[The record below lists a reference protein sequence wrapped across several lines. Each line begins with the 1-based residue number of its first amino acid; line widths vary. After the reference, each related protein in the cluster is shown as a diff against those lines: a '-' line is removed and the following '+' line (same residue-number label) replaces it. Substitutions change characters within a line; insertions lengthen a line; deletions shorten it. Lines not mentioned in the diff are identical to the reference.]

1 MFVHV
6 KVGGI
11 AFDVCASYDKMKDA
25 FWRVKKMAAGKGCIG
40 LSEIKRNGYWDAAA
54 LSACGTAGRQEAKR
68 IGSELYRKM
77 FLASSYS
84 ARAKA
89 RLPIWQ
95 MGGIIDEYGML
106 QLTRLEFKTD
116 SDSGRIT
123 GMQAKDRGYCFDEG
137 MEPGSLFLGE
147 YARTVAEAYGETGL
161 DCPFVH
167 QFRMYIDLHN
177 ISFIRT
183 RYPGDTD
190 LEKLLAYEKE
200 TGEPLDYGSSSRLH
214 NRKLRK
220 ELGER
225 KRQVN
230 DKIKSR
236 NGLSEFIVRMRTDEY
251 GQAGQF
257 VTQWDYLKVDQKT
270 GRIVSDPKAYTIRE
284 YKSIVETESFN
295 YCKNDRV
302 MVAGMD
308 KLHTRLDVDPAN
320 GRTGYENE
328 LKREG
333 KKYWVAD
340 KAYREEFAGKRGL
353 RMEFFSGKRF

>member
-1 MFVHV
+1 
-6 KVGGI
+6 
-11 AFDVCASYDKMKDA
+11 
-25 FWRVKKMAAGKGCIG
+25 MAAEKGCIDM
-40 LSEIKRNGYWDAAA
+40 LEVKRNGYWDEAA
-54 LSACGTAGRQEAKR
+54 LSVCDAAGQQEVKR

-106 QLTRLEFKTD
+106 QLTRLEYKVD

-123 GMQAKDRGYCFDEG
+123 DMRAKDRGYCFDER
-137 MEPGSLFLGE
+137 MEPDSMFLEE
-147 YARTVAEAYGETGL
+147 YARTVVEAYGETGL

-167 QFRMYIDLHN
+167 QFRMYIDFHN
-177 ISFIRT
+177 ISYIRT
-183 RYPGDTD
+183 QYPGDTD
-190 LEKLLAYEKE
+190 MEKLLAYERE
-200 TGEPLDYGSSSRLH
+200 TGKPLDYGSSSRLH

-220 ELGER
+220 DLGKR
-225 KRQVN
+225 KGQVN

-236 NGLSEFIVRMRTDEY
+236 NGLSEFIVRMKADEY
-251 GQAGQF
+251 GEAGQF
-257 VTQWDYLKVDQKT
+257 VTQWDYLKVDKKT
-270 GRIVSDPKAYTIRE
+270 GRLVSDPKAYTINE
-284 YKSIVETESFN
+284 YKTIVETESFN

-302 MVAGMD
+302 RVAGID

-328 LKREG
+328 VKREG

-340 KAYREEFAGKRGL
+340 KVYREKYTGKRGL
-353 RMEFFSGKRF
+353 GMKFFLGKRF

>member
-1 MFVHV
+1 VWAASLFVSVHH
-6 KVGGI
+6 I
-11 AFDVCASYDKMKDA
+11 INERW
-25 FWRVKKMAAGKGCIG
+25 FWEVKKVAAGRGCIET
-40 LSEIKRNGYWDAAA
+40 SEIKRDGYWDAAA
-54 LSACGTAGRQEAKR
+54 LSACGAAGRQEAKR

-77 FLASSYS
+77 FLESTYS

-95 MGGIIDEYGML
+95 MGGVIDEYGML

-116 SDSGRIT
+116 SGSGRIT
-123 GMQAKDRGYCFDEG
+123 GMRAKDGGYCFDEE
-137 MEPGSLFLGE
+137 MEPNSLFLEE
-147 YARTVAEAYGETGL
+147 YARTVAEAYGKSGL

-214 NRKLRK
+214 NRKLKK
-220 ELGER
+220 ELGKR

-236 NGLSEFIVRMRTDEY
+236 NGLSEFIVRMREDEY
-251 GQAGQF
+251 GEAGQF
-257 VTQWDYLKVDQKT
+257 VTQWDYLKVDRNT
-270 GRIVSDPKAYTIRE
+270 GRLVSDPKAYTVKE

-302 MVAGMD
+302 RVAGIGR
-308 KLHTRLDVDPAN
+308 LHTRLDVDPAN

-333 KKYWVAD
+333 KKYWMAD
-340 KAYREEFAGKRGL
+340 KAYKEEYAGKRGL
-353 RMEFFSGKRF
+353 RTELFPGKRF